1 MHSEEVHFSIIAGF
15 PHLQQVI
22 CHEDTLTMGHAET
35 FLILILITLCPNL
48 KKKKRE
54 KLYQH
59 LLVKQK
65 VSLPRRLLF
74 LLPHVFRVSNFFW
87 FYVCV
92 LDPLF
97 LLALL
102 QSLSFVATWIF
113 TRSDLCYLSLSALCG
128 VHAASPLLLTSQSLP
143 TSSELLV

>member
-1 MHSEEVHFSIIAGF
+1 MHSEEVHFSIIDGF

-35 FLILILITLCPNL
+35 FLILILITLCPNF
-48 KKKKRE
+48 KKKKRK
-54 KLYQH
+54 KLYQL

-74 LLPHVFRVSNFFW
+74 PLPLVFRVSNFFW

-102 QSLSFVATWIF
+102 QSLSFLTTSIF
-113 TRSDLCYLSLSALCG
+113 TRSDLCYLSLSAFWG
-128 VHAASPLLLTSQSLP
+128 TPAASLLLLTSQSLP